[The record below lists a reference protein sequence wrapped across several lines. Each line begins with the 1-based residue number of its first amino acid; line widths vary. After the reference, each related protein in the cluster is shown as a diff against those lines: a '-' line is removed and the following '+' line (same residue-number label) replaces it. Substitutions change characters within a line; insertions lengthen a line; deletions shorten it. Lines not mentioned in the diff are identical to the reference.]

1 MHKCVHWGFF
11 KSFMFSS
18 GHNQNW
24 VTCTNEA
31 CLRFLS
37 DSWNTQDW
45 NPSIWGCLT
54 ANLKKH
60 DVLRLERGSTPQVNS
75 GLSQVRLR
83 VCTLSRGSRVSG
95 DRKGGFYYHFPT
107 SLRINGEKKKP
118 SVWTPTSAS
127 FFHERKIRKS
137 DVSLLAPTKIQ
148 LHKKRTPFLT

>member
-1 MHKCVHWGFF
+1 MYIEAFLKALCSVLVTTKIESPVQMKHASG
-11 KSFMFSS
+11 SS
-18 GHNQNW
+18 QIPEIPRTG
-24 VTCTNEA
+24 TPPT
-31 CLRFLS
+31 
-37 DSWNTQDW
+37 
-45 NPSIWGCLT
+45 WGCLT